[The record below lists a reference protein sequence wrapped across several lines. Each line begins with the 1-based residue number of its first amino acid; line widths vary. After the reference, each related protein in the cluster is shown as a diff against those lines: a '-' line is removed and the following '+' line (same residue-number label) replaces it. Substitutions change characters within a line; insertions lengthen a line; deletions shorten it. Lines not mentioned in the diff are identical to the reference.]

1 MNVEAG
7 GTDPAGAYSAVGDA
21 LGPSEP
27 EPNPLIEIR
36 DVSLS
41 YGDKLVLDRVSLNV
55 ARSEVL
61 VIIGASGCGKTTLL
75 NVVAGL
81 AHYGDGSV
89 TVDGVAIN
97 HPGPDRVMVFQDD
110 AVFPWL
116 TVEKNIH
123 YGLRRRRVKSKEA
136 RSRVE
141 KVIELVGLEGS
152 EELYPRQ
159 LSGGMRKR
167 VDLARAL
174 AVEPDI
180 LLMDE
185 PYAAL
190 DAMTKE
196 RLQLEFLNI
205 QREKKMTVLFVTHDL
220 EEGLFLGDRVA
231 AMGLNPG
238 RIVSMLDVPFTG
250 ARDLDLKRSTEFQKL
265 RGELARQLELGH
277 VLQEGAE

>member
-250 ARDLDLKRSTEFQKL
+250 TRDLDLKRSTEFQKL